1 MPDTR
6 QQAASEEIGTD
17 KLQATEN
24 GISIVVVLTVVG
36 FAAFWAALFSLVFS
50 DAFATPS
57 DDSLAGFIFRLLL
70 LIGFALAQMLSGTR
84 LSDTV
89 NSQGKKLAI
98 LALSFACMLALAA
111 FSLMG
116 LETSDL
122 ASILQAVI
130 WMLLGFGMGIEL
142 DLWGVIWSGIDSER
156 DRGSFCSL
164 AMAASVL
171 VAVGACSAM
180 LFPPSAICIAATSTL
195 FIVSGVLLL
204 LCEKRIPC
212 SEEVS
217 AQASRQRL
225 NLANVAMLTPLAAS
239 FALGVILA
247 LNGLRLGADLAFFT
261 ALAGLG
267 IGALCPLVVTAIRE
281 AAPSPSS
288 VERAVFPVICACML
302 MLPFMTSAQA
312 FQIVIILAIAD
323 LTAYFVNHL
332 SVLVLLAYRKHLKPT
347 YHFAKGLTATT
358 CGLALG
364 WAVVTIPFF
373 ACGEEMQG
381 YSSAGWAASQMPQI
395 IAGNVIGITLITC
408 MIAVFVIVLVLSIVP
423 YASNRMVEDLY
434 PQVPAED
441 GTKSDVNRDA
451 DMREKACASICNEY
465 GLTPRE
471 REVFAYLMRG
481 RNAEYISREL
491 VISIHTA
498 KTHTARIY
506 RKLGIN
512 SQQQLLDIAEERIR
526 TARETVR

>member
-1 MPDTR
+1 MPDTGH
-6 QQAASEEIGTD
+6 QAAYGEFDVGNAPAME
-17 KLQATEN
+17 K
-24 GISIVVVLTVVG
+24 GISLIVVFTVVG

-57 DDSLAGFIFRLLL
+57 DDSLMGFIFRLLL
-70 LIGFALAQMLSGTR
+70 LVGFALAQLLAGTR
-84 LSDTV
+84 LSDAM
-89 NSQGKKLAI
+89 NSQGRKLAV
-98 LALSFACMLALAA
+98 LASSFACILALAA
-111 FSLMG
+111 FSLVG
-116 LETSDL
+116 FEASDL

-130 WMLLGFGMGIEL
+130 WMLLGFGMGVEL

-180 LFPPSAICIAATSTL
+180 LFPPSAVCIAATSTL
-195 FIVSGVLLL
+195 FIASGVLLL
-204 LCEKRIPC
+204 FCEKRIPC
-212 SEEVS
+212 CEEVS
-217 AQASRQRL
+217 AQTSRQRL

-239 FALGVILA
+239 YAFGVILA

-261 ALAGLG
+261 ALAGFG
-267 IGALCPLVVTAIRE
+267 IGALCPLVITAIRE

-288 VERAVFPVICACML
+288 VERVVFPVICACML
-302 MLPFMTSAQA
+302 VLPFMASAQA
-312 FQIVIILAIAD
+312 FQVVMILAIAD

-332 SVLVLLAYRKHLKPT
+332 SVLVLLAYRKHLKPI
-347 YHFAKGLTATT
+347 YHFAKGLTATI

-364 WAVVTIPFF
+364 WAIVTIPFF
-373 ACGEEMQG
+373 ACGGELQG
-381 YSSAGWAASQMPQI
+381 YSSAGWVASQMPQI

-408 MIAVFVIVLVLSIVP
+408 MTAVFVIVLVLSIVP
-423 YASNRMVEDLY
+423 YASNRVVEDLY
-434 PQVPAED
+434 PQAHD
-441 GTKSDVNRDA
+441 GDDIGGGANRDA
-451 DMREKACASICNEY
+451 DARERVRTSICDEY

-481 RNAEYISREL
+481 RNAEFISKEL

-512 SQQQLLDIAEERIR
+512 SQQQLLDIVEERIGADR
-526 TARETVR
+526 DRVR

>member
-1 MPDTR
+1 MPSTKR
-6 QQAASEEIGTD
+6 QAASEEFEMDTSSV
-17 KLQATEN
+17 AES
-24 GISIVVVLTVVG
+24 GISIAVVLTVVG

-50 DAFATPS
+50 DAFTTPG
-57 DDSLAGFIFRLLL
+57 DDSLMGFIFRLLL
-70 LIGFALAQMLSGTR
+70 LIGFAVAQLLSGTR

-89 NSQGKKLAI
+89 NSRGKKLAI

-111 FSLMG
+111 FSLMDF
-116 LETSDL
+116 EASDL
-122 ASILQAVI
+122 SSVLQAVI
-130 WMLLGFGMGIEL
+130 WMLLGFGMGVEL

-156 DRGSFCSL
+156 DKGSFCSL

-180 LFPPSAICIAATSTL
+180 LFPPSSVCIAATSAL
-195 FIVSGVLLL
+195 FIISGVLLL
-204 LCEKRIPC
+204 LCEKRIPNC
-212 SEEVS
+212 EEVS
-217 AQASRQRL
+217 VQASRKRL
-225 NLANVAMLTPLAAS
+225 NLTNMAMLTPLVAS
-239 FALGVILA
+239 YAFGVVLA

-261 ALAGLG
+261 ALTGFG
-267 IGALCPLVVTAIRE
+267 IGALCPLVVTAIRG

-288 VERAVFPVICACML
+288 VERVVFPIICACML
-302 MLPFMTSAQA
+302 VLPFMASEQSL
-312 FQIVIILAIAD
+312 QIVMMLAVAD

-332 SVLVLLAYRKHLKPT
+332 SVLVLLAYRKHLKPA

-364 WAVVTIPFF
+364 WATVTIPFF
-373 ACGEEMQG
+373 VCGEGLQG
-381 YSSAGWAASQMPQI
+381 YSSAGWVTSQMPQI

-408 MIAVFVIVLVLSIVP
+408 MITVFAIVLVLSIVP

-434 PQVPAED
+434 PQAHEGSQD
-441 GTKSDVNRDA
+441 DEKSDIDVHER
-451 DMREKACASICNEY
+451 ACASICDEH

-481 RNAEYISREL
+481 RNAEFISKEL

-506 RKLGIN
+506 RKLDIN
-512 SQQQLLDIAEERIR
+512 SQQQLLDITEERMRAIGH
-526 TARETVR
+526 

>member
-1 MPDTR
+1 MPGTGH
-6 QQAASEEIGTD
+6 QAASEGFETGNV
-17 KLQATEN
+17 LAMES
-24 GISIVVVLTVVG
+24 GISVVVVFTVVG

-57 DDSLAGFIFRLLL
+57 DDSLVGFIFRLLL
-70 LIGFALAQMLSGTR
+70 LVGFALAQLLSGTR
-84 LSDTV
+84 LSDAV
-89 NSQGKKLAI
+89 NSQSKKFAI
-98 LALSFACMLALAA
+98 LALSFACMLTLAA

-116 LETSDL
+116 FEASDL
-122 ASILQAVI
+122 TSVLQAVI
-130 WMLLGFGMGIEL
+130 WMLLGLGMGIEL

-180 LFPPSAICIAATSTL
+180 LFPPNAICIAATSTL
-195 FIVSGVLLL
+195 FIVSGILLL
-204 LCEKRIPC
+204 LCEKRIPRC
-212 SEEVS
+212 EEVS
-217 AQASRQRL
+217 AQTSRQRL
-225 NLANVAMLTPLAAS
+225 NLANVAMLIPLAAS
-239 FALGVILA
+239 FAFGVILA

-261 ALAGLG
+261 ALAGFG

-288 VERAVFPVICACML
+288 VERVVFPVICACML
-302 MLPFMTSAQA
+302 VLPFMTSAQA
-312 FQIVIILAIAD
+312 FQIVMILAIAD

-373 ACGEEMQG
+373 ACGGEMQG
-381 YSSAGWAASQMPQI
+381 YSSAGWMASQMPQI

-408 MIAVFVIVLVLSIVP
+408 MIAVFVIVLTLSIVP
-423 YASNRMVEDLY
+423 YASNRVVEDLY
-434 PQVPAED
+434 PQES
-441 GTKSDVNRDA
+441 GGSDTDRNA
-451 DMREKACASICNEY
+451 DMRKKACASICDQY

-471 REVFAYLMRG
+471 HEVFAYLMRG

-526 TARETVR
+526 TGSH